1 MKRAGLYV
9 HVPFCDK
16 RCDYCDFVTF
26 ADRPRQVDPYLTA
39 LDHELSRHAPARIET
54 LFIGGGTPTAL
65 TVPQIDR
72 LMASIHRHFDL
83 SELGEATVEANPESA
98 NEERLAAYRRG
109 GINRLSIGLQSADD
123 ATLARLGRLH
133 DYQKFLRA
141 YETARRVGFD
151 NVNVDLMFGLPGQT
165 PAQWRET
172 VERVIAL
179 DPDHVSA
186 YALKVENGTRFAKD
200 GVDVDDDLE
209 ADMYLDAS
217 TALVAAGFEHY
228 EISNFARPG
237 RASRHNLRYWTNADT
252 IGAGVSAA
260 GFLDGVRWKNTS
272 RFADYVR
279 AGLEGRAPERE
290 ETALPAD
297 ERQRELM
304 MLNLR
309 LREGVDAATLRRM
322 NVPVLDAFLR
332 RGWATETAGRYRLN
346 PSGWLVS
353 NQLFQHFVG

>member
-26 ADRPRQVDPYLTA
+26 ADRPNQVDPYLAA
-39 LDHELSRHAPARIET
+39 LDHELSLFAPAQLET

-72 LMASIHRHFDL
+72 LMASIRRHFEL
-83 SELGEATVEANPESA
+83 SALGEATVEANPESA
-98 NEERLAAYRRG
+98 TEERLRAYRRG

-133 DYQKFLRA
+133 DYGKFLRA

-151 NVNVDLMFGLPGQT
+151 NVNIDLMFGLPGQT

-172 VERVIAL
+172 LDRVIAL
-179 DPDHVSA
+179 APDHVSA
-186 YALKVENGTRFAKD
+186 YALKVENGTRFAKQ
-200 GVDVDDDLE
+200 GVDVDDDAE
-209 ADMYLDAS
+209 ADMYLEASDAL
-217 TALVAAGFEHY
+217 TAAGYEHY

-260 GFLDGVRWKNTS
+260 GFLDGVRWKNTT
-272 RFADYVR
+272 RFADYIQ
-279 AGLEGRAPERE
+279 AGLEGRAPDRE
-290 ETALPAD
+290 ETALPKD
-297 ERQRELM
+297 ELDRETM

-309 LREGVDAATLRRM
+309 LRDGVDATALRRLQ
-322 NVPVLDAFLR
+322 VPVLDTFLSK
-332 RGWATETAGRYRLN
+332 GWATEAAGKVRLN
-346 PSGWLVS
+346 PAGWLVS
-353 NQLFQHFVG
+353 NQLFQHFVS